1 MPVCGGYTVTEEREK
16 RTGKLFTRELVR
28 YDFDHPIRLTEFHT
42 GGLDSLFYAVA
53 LSLCLTGMILILGL
67 HGKKLYLEFTLGRT
81 LLSFPLAVFAIL
93 FYQLLRE
100 LRTYPMKLIKQNVW
114 TIDELMALTGKSR
127 QETEQIITRVLE
139 ACFTVSADCIL
150 SGDPGLPD
158 KNGGGIPP
166 AEEPSAEESFSK
178 FDD

>member
-1 MPVCGGYTVTEEREK
+1 MAEEKRREK
-16 RTGKLFTRELVR
+16 LYTRELVR
-28 YDFDHPIRLTEFHT
+28 YDFDHPIRLIEFHT

-67 HGKKLYLEFTLGRT
+67 HGNKLYLEFTLGRT
-81 LLSFPLAVFAIL
+81 LLSFPLAVIAVVL
-93 FYQLLRE
+93 YQLLRE
-100 LRTYPMKLIKQNVW
+100 LRTYPTKLLKQNVW
-114 TIDELMALTGKSR
+114 TIEELMAITGKNR

-139 ACFTVSADCIL
+139 ACFKVDAECIL

-158 KNGGGIPP
+158 KDTGGEAPP
-166 AEEPSAEESFSK
+166 AEEQSHDSFSK